1 MTMVPSRRGFLAASA
16 GVTAALAGGGLLT
29 GGSPAAAAAPAGDLS
44 RLPGSSSGV
53 GAGDPDPTHPKRQ
66 LRGVWIASVS
76 NIDWPSAPGLSAA
89 QQQTELVALLD
100 AAVRMRMNAV
110 YLQIRPAADALYDSP
125 YEPWSQYLTGTQGQ
139 DPGYDPLAFA
149 VAEAHKRNLE
159 LHAWMNPYRVST
171 QPDPNQ
177 LVPTHPARVHPDW
190 CVEYGGELYYN
201 PGVPA
206 VLDFDVQ
213 VITDVASRY
222 DIDGIHFDDYF
233 YPYPV
238 GTADFPDDATYATYG
253 AGFPDKA
260 TWRRANVDKLVSTLQ
275 RELRAV
281 KPWMKWGISPFGI
294 WRNQATDPL
303 GSATNGLQSYD
314 ALSADTRGWVQKG
327 WLDYVA
333 PQLYWNIGFP
343 PAAYDVL
350 VDWWSKTVDG
360 TGTQLLIGQT
370 ISKIG
375 ISSPPAWLDPNEM
388 PNHLILNRKYP
399 EVAGDIYFNITK
411 LLTDPLGF
419 ETRLITDLYEYPALV
434 PEMPRHCGPAPDRT
448 ALTEARPSAA
458 GTRLQW
464 LNLRRRHGVE
474 AAYYAVY
481 RFDGHPPQSACD
493 FADAKNLLGT
503 VRAVSG
509 LFNGWT
515 DASAVAGNQYTY
527 HVTALDRLHHESETS
542 NPQVVG

>member
-1 MTMVPSRRGFLAASA
+1 MTRVPSRRGFLATSA
-16 GVTAALAGGGLLT
+16 GLTAALAGGGVLI
-29 GGSPAAAAAPAGDLS
+29 GGAPAAAAATAAPAGN
-44 RLPGSSSGV
+44 PSSPPC
-53 GAGDPDPTHPKRQ
+53 AGDPAHPKRQ

-76 NIDWPSAPGLSAA
+76 NINWPSAPGLSVE
-89 QQQTELVALLD
+89 QQQAELTGLLD

-171 QPDPNQ
+171 QPDPGQ

-190 CVEYGGELYYN
+190 CVEYGGQLYYN

-206 VLDFDVQ
+206 VMDFDVQ
-213 VITDVASRY
+213 VITDVATRY

-238 GTADFPDDATYATYG
+238 GTADFPDDATFAAYG

-275 RELRAV
+275 RELRAA
-281 KPWMKWGISPFGI
+281 KPWVKWGISPFGI
-294 WRNQATDPL
+294 WRNAVTDPS

-314 ALSADTRGWVQKG
+314 ALSSDTRGWVQKG
-327 WLDYVA
+327 WLDYIA

-350 VDWWSKTVDG
+350 VDWWSKVVDG

-370 ISKIG
+370 VSKIG
-375 ISSPPAWLDPNEM
+375 TSSPPAWLNPDEM
-388 PNHLILNRKYP
+388 PNHLILNRQYP
-399 EVAGDIYFNITK
+399 QVAGDIFFNVTK

-419 ETRLITDLYEYPALV
+419 QTRLIDDLYEYPALV
-434 PEMPRHCGPAPDRT
+434 PEMARHAGPAPDRT
-448 ALTEARPSAA
+448 ALTEAKPT
-458 GTRLQW
+458 GTGTQLQW
-464 LNLRRRHGVE
+464 LHLGRPHGVE

-493 FADAKNLLGT
+493 FADAENLLGT
-503 VRAVSG
+503 VRAVPQ

-515 DASAVAGNQYTY
+515 DTAAVAGKQYSY
-527 HVTALDRLHHESETS
+527 YVTAVDRLHHESAPS
-542 NPQVVG
+542 NPQVVGW

>member
-1 MTMVPSRRGFLAASA
+1 MTRVPSRRSFLATS
-16 GVTAALAGGGLLT
+16 GGLTAALAGGAMLIGS
-29 GGSPAAAAAPAGDLS
+29 SPAAAAAPAGN
-44 RLPGSSSGV
+44 PYPAPC
-53 GAGDPDPTHPKRQ
+53 AGDPAHPKRQ
-66 LRGVWIASVS
+66 LRGAWIASVS
-76 NIDWPSAPGLSAA
+76 NINWPSAPGLTAE
-89 QQQTELVALLD
+89 QQQTELTGLLD
-100 AAVRMRMNAV
+100 AVVRMRMNAV
-110 YLQIRPAADALYDSP
+110 YLQIRPAADALYASP

-171 QPDPNQ
+171 QPDPSR

-190 CVEYGGELYYN
+190 CVEYSGELYYN

-213 VITDVASRY
+213 VITDVATRY

-238 GTADFPDDATYATYG
+238 GTADFPDDAAYAAYG
-253 AGFPDKA
+253 ADFPDKA
-260 TWRRANVDKLVSTLQ
+260 SWRRANVDKLVSTLQ

-281 KPWMKWGISPFGI
+281 KPWIKWGISPFGI

-314 ALSADTRGWVQKG
+314 ALSADTRGWIQKG

-343 PAAYDVL
+343 VAAYDVL
-350 VDWWSKTVDG
+350 VDWWSKAVDG

-370 ISKIG
+370 VSKIG
-375 ISSPPAWLDPNEM
+375 TPTPPAWLDPNEM
-388 PNHLILNRKYP
+388 PNHLILNRRYP
-399 EVAGDIYFNITK
+399 EVAGDIFFNITK

-419 ETRLITDLYEYPALV
+419 QTRLIDDLYEYPALV
-434 PEMPRHCGPAPDRT
+434 PEMFRHSGPAPERT
-448 ALTEARPSAA
+448 ALTEAQPTST
-458 GTRLQW
+458 GTRLRW
-464 LNLRRRHGVE
+464 LHLGRPHGVE

-481 RFDGHPPQSACD
+481 RFDGRPPQPACD
-493 FADAKNLLGT
+493 FTDAKNLLGT
-503 VRAVSG
+503 ARAVPD

-515 DASAVAGNQYTY
+515 DTSATSGKQYTY
-527 HVTALDRLHHESETS
+527 YVTALDRSHHESAPS
-542 NPQVVG
+542 NPQVVGR

>member
-1 MTMVPSRRGFLAASA
+1 MAKVPSRRGFLAGSA
-16 GVTAALAGGGLLT
+16 AVSAALAGSGLLT
-29 GGSPAAAAAPAGDLS
+29 GCSSAAAAEAAASAGNPS
-44 RLPGSSSGV
+44 PGSC
-53 GAGDPDPTHPKRQ
+53 AGDPAHPKRQ

-76 NIDWPSAPGLSAA
+76 NINWPSAPGLSAA
-89 QQQTELVALLD
+89 QQQAELTALLD

-171 QPDPNQ
+171 QPDPSL

-190 CVEYGGELYYN
+190 CVQYGGQLYYD

-206 VLDFDVQ
+206 VMDFDVQ
-213 VITDVASRY
+213 VITDVAKRY

-238 GTADFPDDATYATYG
+238 GTADFPDDPTFAAYG

-260 TWRRANVDKLVSTLQ
+260 TWRRANVDKLVSTLH

-281 KPWMKWGISPFGI
+281 KPWVKWGISPFGI
-294 WRNQATDPL
+294 WRNQATDPS

-314 ALSADTRGWVQKG
+314 ALSSDTRGWVQKG
-327 WLDYVA
+327 WLDYIA

-350 VDWWSKTVDG
+350 VDWWSKIVDG

-370 ISKIG
+370 VSKIG
-375 ISSPPAWLDPNEM
+375 TSSPPAWLNPDPQ
-388 PNHLILNRKYP
+388 PGVSAGGRGHLLQRHEAAHRSP
-399 EVAGDIYFNITK
+399 
-411 LLTDPLGF
+411 
-419 ETRLITDLYEYPALV
+419 RLRDAADRRSVRIPGARSRDAAPGRPGAAAHGADRSTADGR
-434 PEMPRHCGPAPDRT
+434 RHASGMASPAPARSRGRVLRGVPLRRPPAAGRLRLHRRQEPARYDACGFR
-448 ALTEARPSAA
+448 ALQRLDGHHRRGREAVHVLRDGGRSAA
-458 GTRLQW
+458 PRE
-464 LNLRRRHGVE
+464 RAE
-474 AAYYAVY
+474 
-481 RFDGHPPQSACD
+481 QSA
-493 FADAKNLLGT
+493 GGRT
-503 VRAVSG
+503 V
-509 LFNGWT
+509 
-515 DASAVAGNQYTY
+515 
-527 HVTALDRLHHESETS
+527 ALARGMSRC
-542 NPQVVG
+542 

>member
-1 MTMVPSRRGFLAASA
+1 MTKVPSRRGFLAASA

-29 GGSPAAAAAPAGDLS
+29 GGSPAAAAVPAGDLS
-44 RLPGSSSGV
+44 RLPGSCSS
-53 GAGDPDPTHPKRQ
+53 DPDPAHPKRQ

-89 QQQTELVALLD
+89 QQQAELVALLD

-110 YLQIRPAADALYDSP
+110 YLQIRPAADALYDSR

-238 GTADFPDDATYATYG
+238 GTTDFPDDATFAAYG

-350 VDWWSKTVDG
+350 VDWWSKAVDG

-375 ISSPPAWLDPNEM
+375 ISNPPAWLDPNEM
-388 PNHLILNRKYP
+388 PNHLILDRKYP

-419 ETRLITDLYEYPALV
+419 QTRLITDLYEYPALV
-434 PEMPRHCGPAPDRT
+434 PEMPRHPGPAPDRT

-464 LNLRRRHGVE
+464 LNLRRPHGVE

-481 RFDGHPPQSACD
+481 RFDGHPPHSACD
-493 FADAKNLLGT
+493 FADARNLLGT

-515 DASAVAGNQYTY
+515 DASAVARNQYTY
-527 HVTALDRLHHESETS
+527 HVTAVDRLHHESEAS